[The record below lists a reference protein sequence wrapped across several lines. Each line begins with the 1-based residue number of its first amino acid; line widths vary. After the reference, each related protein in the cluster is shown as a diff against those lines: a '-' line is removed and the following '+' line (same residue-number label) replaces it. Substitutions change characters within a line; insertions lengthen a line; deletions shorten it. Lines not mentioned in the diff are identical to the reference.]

1 MIPKVSVIVP
11 IFNVKAYLPRCLDS
25 LCCQTLTEIEIILI
39 DDGSSDGS
47 GEIAD
52 RYAQTDNR
60 FQVIHQENRG
70 LSAARNR
77 GIEAAQA
84 YYLMFVDSDDWVDPD
99 FCRIPYEIATEH
111 GVELVIFRQW
121 QDGFPTGK
129 KQSVEL
135 PEGLCTRETAMRL
148 LYHGASVVA
157 WNKLYHKRLFEDIRY
172 PLGRVYED
180 HGTTHRLV
188 QAAEWIWISNAL
200 LYHYCYRE
208 NSITKTRSRKHTRD
222 QVDMYL
228 LEANNL
234 QQFGYTDLAEEL
246 FLATDLAGLSYL
258 VRFGTCAESA
268 DRFLTLLRQEK
279 KCPPNASW
287 KAKAVLRLLQ
297 FSPKLFDLVCFLM
310 GKRKRRTES
319 EI

>member
-25 LCCQTLTEIEIILI
+25 LCCQTLAEIEIILI

-99 FCRIPYEIATEH
+99 FCRIPYEIATDH

-180 HGTTHRLV
+180 RGTTHRLV
-188 QAAEWIWISNAL
+188 QAAERIWVSNAF
-200 LYHYCYRE
+200 LYHYCYRK
-208 NSITKTRSRKHTRD
+208 NSIVNTHSRKFIRD
-222 QVDMYL
+222 RMDMCL
-228 LEANNL
+228 FEANNL
-234 QQFGYTDLAEEL
+234 QQLGYTELAEEL
-246 FLATDLAGLSYL
+246 FLATGLSYL
-258 VRFGTCAESA
+258 VRFGTRAESA

-287 KAKAVLRLLQ
+287 KAKAVLRLLR

-310 GKRKRRTES
+310 GKRKWRTES

>member
-99 FCRIPYEIATEH
+99 FCRIPYEIATDH

-129 KQSVEL
+129 KQNGTGIYVDGYEIAVPWSERRSVE
-135 PEGLCTRETAMRL
+135 
-148 LYHGASVVA
+148 
-157 WNKLYHKRLFEDIRY
+157 
-172 PLGRVYED
+172 
-180 HGTTHRLV
+180 
-188 QAAEWIWISNAL
+188 QA
-200 LYHYCYRE
+200 
-208 NSITKTRSRKHTRD
+208 
-222 QVDMYL
+222 
-228 LEANNL
+228 
-234 QQFGYTDLAEEL
+234 
-246 FLATDLAGLSYL
+246 LS
-258 VRFGTCAESA
+258 
-268 DRFLTLLRQEK
+268 
-279 KCPPNASW
+279 
-287 KAKAVLRLLQ
+287 
-297 FSPKLFDLVCFLM
+297 
-310 GKRKRRTES
+310 
-319 EI
+319 

>member
-11 IFNVKAYLPRCLDS
+11 SFNVKAYLPRCLDS
-25 LCCQTLTEIEIILI
+25 LCCQTLAEIEIILI

-99 FCRIPYEIATEH
+99 FCRI
-111 GVELVIFRQW
+111 
-121 QDGFPTGK
+121 
-129 KQSVEL
+129 
-135 PEGLCTRETAMRL
+135 L

-180 HGTTHRLV
+180 RGTTHRLV
-188 QAAEWIWISNAL
+188 QAAERIWVSNAF
-200 LYHYCYRE
+200 LYHYCYRK
-208 NSITKTRSRKHTRD
+208 NSIVNTHSRKFIRD
-222 QVDMYL
+222 RMDMCL
-228 LEANNL
+228 FEANNL
-234 QQFGYTDLAEEL
+234 QQLGYTELAEEL
-246 FLATDLAGLSYL
+246 FLATGLSYL
-258 VRFGTCAESA
+258 VRFGTRAESA

-287 KAKAVLRLLQ
+287 KAKAVLRLLR

-310 GKRKRRTES
+310 GKRKWRTES